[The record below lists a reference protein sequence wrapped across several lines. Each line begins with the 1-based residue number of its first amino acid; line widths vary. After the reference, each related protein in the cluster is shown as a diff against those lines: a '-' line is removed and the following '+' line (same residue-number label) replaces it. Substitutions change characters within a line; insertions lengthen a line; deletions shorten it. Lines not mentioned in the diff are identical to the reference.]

1 MVFYVTFRNP
11 HGNSKE
17 WRGDWSDGDR
27 NWKMIP
33 NHRRTELGLTF
44 EDDGEFYMS
53 FRDFLLYFGELEICH
68 LTPDSYE
75 DNDSRK
81 KFEVFHFY
89 GEWNFGSTAGGCG
102 NDGNRAFAKNPQFF
116 INLNDPDPYDDVT
129 QCPVVISLMQRQ
141 KKRKCEHAI
150 GFKIFKCDQTAKNLD
165 EQYFRYHSST
175 DRTGT
180 FINLREVSKRTLLQE
195 GQYCII
201 PCTFKQGEEGNFLLR
216 VFVEKKW
223 GSSQGGRRHAVN
235 DAMDSGATG
244 SGIRNIPIQI
254 EKTYGATDSN
264 SIVDGIQ
271 NIDIKPGK
279 SKSGGFFISDTSQK

>member
-1 MVFYVTFRNP
+1 MFTFRNP

-102 NDGNRAFAKNPQFF
+102 NDGNRKFEK
-116 INLNDPDPYDDVT
+116 
-129 QCPVVISLMQRQ
+129 
-141 KKRKCEHAI
+141 
-150 GFKIFKCDQTAKNLD
+150 
-165 EQYFRYHSST
+165 
-175 DRTGT
+175 
-180 FINLREVSKRTLLQE
+180 LL
-195 GQYCII
+195 
-201 PCTFKQGEEGNFLLR
+201 
-216 VFVEKKW
+216 
-223 GSSQGGRRHAVN
+223 
-235 DAMDSGATG
+235 
-244 SGIRNIPIQI
+244 
-254 EKTYGATDSN
+254 
-264 SIVDGIQ
+264 
-271 NIDIKPGK
+271 
-279 SKSGGFFISDTSQK
+279 